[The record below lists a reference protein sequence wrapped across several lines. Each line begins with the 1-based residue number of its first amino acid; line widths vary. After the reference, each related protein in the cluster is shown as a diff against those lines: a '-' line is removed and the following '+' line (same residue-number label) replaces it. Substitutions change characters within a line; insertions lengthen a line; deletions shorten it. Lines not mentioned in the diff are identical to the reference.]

1 MGDGCCG
8 YLTRPQVRGGQIV
21 KAIQGPTTY
30 VISDG
35 KKDRTVH
42 INRLR
47 KQNQLT
53 LHSSESSDDNPHET
67 VWHPAMIEHE
77 VVVSEEERRYPQCN
91 RRAPDHFYF

>member
-1 MGDGCCG
+1 M
-8 YLTRPQVRGGQIV
+8 

-47 KQNQLT
+47 KRIQPTPT
-53 LHSSESSDDNPHET
+53 LSESSDDSPHET
-67 VWHPAMIEHE
+67 IWTPPRIEHE
-77 VVVSEEERRYPQCN
+77 VVVSEEERRYPQRD
-91 RRAPDHFYF
+91 RRAPDYFHF